1 MKKLI
6 SFVVLALLVANTVVA
21 ADQFTLMGKVD
32 GAVGD
37 SAVLSYRISI
47 GNQLKAFRYAS
58 KIKQGHFLFK
68 ENLREPVEAQL
79 EIGEV
84 KVVLYLEPA
93 EMELYIPKSHPEQF
107 RLKGS
112 KTHDDGERLDKST
125 GALTKLQSEFDDQI
139 LKKYKKMDSIPETD
153 PAYKKLSDEKDV
165 LKLRYDSVSALIG
178 KLQIAFIRMNL
189 NSYYPIVSN
198 IFSTCLSKS
207 YISVDSARILFDR
220 MPETIRNSTGSKFLN
235 LEIKMKENVVVGKM
249 APDFNTPD
257 MNGKLVKLSGYR
269 GTHYV
274 LLDFWASW
282 CVPCVKGLPH
292 MKVLYNKYHNKG
304 LELIGVSCDWSK
316 ADWLAAVDKH
326 QIGAWPQVS
335 IVHSQ
340 EKAAQG
346 YIFDEDIQCKYPTDR
361 IPRYILIDKTGKIIA
376 KWGNST
382 EESEK
387 DQDRVL
393 KEIFGE

>member
-6 SFVVLALLVANTVVA
+6 SLLALGLLVTNTVIA
-21 ADQFTLMGKVD
+21 ADQFTLKGKVD
-32 GAVGD
+32 GVIGD
-37 SAVLSYRISI
+37 SAVLSYQTSI

-58 KIKQGHFLFK
+58 RIKQGHFLFK
-68 ENLREPVEAQL
+68 EHLREPVEAQL

-84 KVVLYLEPA
+84 RVVLYLEPT

-112 KTHDDGERLDKST
+112 KTHDDGERLTKNTS
-125 GALTKLQSEFDDQI
+125 ALTKLRDELGVQI
-139 LKKYKKMDSIPETD
+139 QKRNKELDSISETD
-153 PAYKKLSDEKDV
+153 LSYKKLSDEKDV

-178 KLQIAFIRMNL
+178 KLQVEFIRLNP
-189 NSYYPIVSN
+189 NSYYPIASN
-198 IFSTCLSKS
+198 IFSACLYKS
-207 YISVDSARILFDR
+207 YISVDSARIIFDR
-220 MPETIRNSTGSKFLN
+220 LPETIQNSSGSKLLN
-235 LEIKMKENVVVGKM
+235 YEIKMKENVVVGKI

-257 MNGKLVKLSGYR
+257 LNGKPIKLSDYR
-269 GTHYV
+269 GRNYV

-292 MKVLYNKYHNKG
+292 MKMLYNKYHNKG
-304 LELIGVSCDWSK
+304 LELIGVSCDRSK
-316 ADWLAAVDKH
+316 TDWLAAVDKH

-335 IVHSQ
+335 IVQ
-340 EKAAQG
+340 NIEKAAQG
-346 YIFDEDIQCKYPTDR
+346 YLFDEDIQCKYPTNR
-361 IPRYILIDKTGKIIA
+361 IPKYILIDKAGKIIA
-376 KWGNST
+376 KWGNSS

>member
-1 MKKLI
+1 ML
-6 SFVVLALLVANTVVA
+6 LALLAANTVVA
-21 ADQFTLMGKVD
+21 ANQFILKGKIE

-37 SAVLSYRISI
+37 SAVLSYSI
-47 GNQLKAFRYAS
+47 TIRNQYKRLTYTS
-58 KIKQGHFLFK
+58 KIRQGHFLFK
-68 ENLREPVEAQL
+68 KDLPEPVEAQL
-79 EIGEV
+79 EIGTV
-84 KVVLYLEPA
+84 KIRLYLEPTD
-93 EMELYIPKSHPEQF
+93 MELYIPKNHSGQF

-112 KTHDDGERLDKST
+112 KTHDDRERLNNITS
-125 GALTKLQSEFDDQI
+125 AQTKLLDELGNQIQKRNKELNSISEA
-139 LKKYKKMDSIPETD
+139 D
-153 PAYKKLSDEKDV
+153 PAYKKLSAERDSIR
-165 LKLRYDSVSALIG
+165 LQSDSVSAVIV
-178 KLQIAFIRMNL
+178 KLEVAFIRMNP

-198 IFSTCLSKS
+198 SFLSYLQSS

-220 MPETIRNSTGSKFLN
+220 MPEKIRNCSGSRFLN
-235 LEIKMKENVVVGKM
+235 LEIKMKENIVVGKI

-257 MNGKLVKLSGYR
+257 MNGKMVKLSGYR
-269 GTHYV
+269 GTNYV

-292 MKVLYNKYHNKG
+292 MKELYNKYHNKG
-304 LELIGVSCDWSK
+304 LELIGVSCDRSK

-326 QIGAWPQVS
+326 QISTWPQVS
-335 IVHSQ
+335 FVQSL

-346 YIFDEDIQCKYPTDR
+346 YSFDEDIQSKYPINK
-361 IPRYILIDKTGKIIA
+361 IPRYVLIDKAGKIIA

-382 EESEK
+382 DESEK

>member
-1 MKKLI
+1 ML
-6 SFVVLALLVANTVVA
+6 LALLVANTVVA
-21 ADQFTLMGKVD
+21 ANQFMLKGKIE

-58 KIKQGHFLFK
+58 KIRQGHFLFK
-68 ENLREPVEAQL
+68 EDLQEPIEAQL

-84 KVVLYLEPA
+84 KIRLHLEPTG
-93 EMELYIPKSHPEQF
+93 MELYIPKNHPEQF

-112 KTHDDGERLDKST
+112 KTNDDGERLDKSCS
-125 GALTKLQSEFDDQI
+125 ALTKLQGDFGDQI
-139 LKKYKKMDSIPETD
+139 QKKYKELNSISETD
-153 PAYKKLSDEKDV
+153 PSYKKLSDEKDV

-178 KLQIAFIRMNL
+178 KLQVAFIRMNL

-198 IFSTCLSKS
+198 IFSACLSRS
-207 YISVDSARILFDR
+207 YISVDSARILFDL
-220 MPETIRNSTGSKFLN
+220 MPETIRNSSGSRFLN
-235 LEIKMKENVVVGKM
+235 FEIKMKENVVVGKM

-257 MNGKLVKLSGYR
+257 MNGKLMKLSAYR

-282 CVPCVKGLPH
+282 CVYCVKGLPH
-292 MKVLYNKYHNKG
+292 MNELYNKYHNKG

-335 IVHSQ
+335 IVQSL

-346 YIFDEDIQCKYPTDR
+346 YLFDEDIQCKYPTDG
-361 IPRYILIDKTGKIIA
+361 IPRYILIDKAGKIIA
-376 KWGNST
+376 KWGNSS

-393 KEIFGE
+393 KEIFRE

>member
-1 MKKLI
+1 MKKFI
-6 SFVVLALLVANTVVA
+6 SFVVLALLIANAVVA
-21 ADQFTLMGKVD
+21 ADQFTLKGKVD

-37 SAVLSYRISI
+37 SAVLSYRTSI
-47 GNQLKAFRYAS
+47 GNQLKAFRYTS
-58 KIKQGHFLFK
+58 EIRQGHFLFK
-68 ENLREPVEAQL
+68 EDLREPVEAQL
-79 EIGEV
+79 EIGKV
-84 KVVLYLEPA
+84 KVILYLEPTD
-93 EMELYIPKSHPEQF
+93 MELYIPQNHPEQF

-112 KTHDDGERLDKST
+112 KTHDDGERLTRST
-125 GALTKLQSEFDDQI
+125 RTLTKLQSEFDDQI
-139 LKKYKKMDSIPETD
+139 QKKYKKLDSISETD
-153 PAYKKLSDEKDV
+153 PAYKKLSDEKNL

-178 KLQIAFIRMNL
+178 KLQVAFIQMNL

-198 IFSTCLSKS
+198 IFSTCLYRS

-220 MPETIRNSTGSKFLN
+220 MPEMIRNSSGSRFLN
-235 LEIKMKENVVVGKM
+235 FEIKMKENVVVGKM

-269 GTHYV
+269 GTNYV

-282 CVPCVKGLPH
+282 CVYCVKGLPH
-292 MKVLYNKYHNKG
+292 MNELYNKYHNKG

-326 QIGAWPQVS
+326 QISAWPQVS
-335 IVHSQ
+335 IVQSI
-340 EKAAQG
+340 EKASQG
-346 YIFDEDIQCKYPTDR
+346 YSFDEDIQSKYPTNG

-376 KWGNST
+376 KWGNSS

-393 KEIFGE
+393 KDIFGE

>member
-21 ADQFTLMGKVD
+21 ADQFTLKGKVD
-32 GAVGD
+32 GVVGD
-37 SAVLSYRISI
+37 SVVLSYRTSI
-47 GNQLKAFRYAS
+47 GNQLKAFKYAS
-58 KIKQGHFLFK
+58 KIRQGHFLFL
-68 ENLREPVEAQL
+68 EDLREPVEAQL
-79 EIGEV
+79 KMGDV
-84 KVVLYLEPA
+84 KIRLYLEPTD
-93 EMELYIPKSHPEQF
+93 MELYIPKNHPEQF
-107 RLKGS
+107 SMKGS
-112 KTHDDGERLDKST
+112 KTHDDGERLAKST
-125 GALTKLQSEFDDQI
+125 SALTKLQGELGDQI
-139 LKKYKKMDSIPETD
+139 QKRYKELDSISETD
-153 PAYKKLSDEKDV
+153 PTYKKLSDEKDV

-178 KLQIAFIRMNL
+178 KLQVAFIRMNL

-198 IFSTCLSKS
+198 IFSACLYKS

-220 MPETIRNSTGSKFLN
+220 MPEIIRNSRASRFLN
-235 LEIKMKENVVVGKM
+235 FEIKMKENVVVGKM

-269 GTHYV
+269 GTDYV

-335 IVHSQ
+335 IVQSQ

-346 YIFDEDIQCKYPTDR
+346 YLFDEDIQCKYPTDG